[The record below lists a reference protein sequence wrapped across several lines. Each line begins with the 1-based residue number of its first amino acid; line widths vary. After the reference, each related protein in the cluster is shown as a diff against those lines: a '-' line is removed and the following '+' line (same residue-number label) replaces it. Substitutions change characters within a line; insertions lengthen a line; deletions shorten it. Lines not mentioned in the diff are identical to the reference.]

1 MRKVE
6 DSRLRQQRRPFQHC
20 SPLKT
25 PAHPSYSL
33 ASFEGMYAAIRPA
46 LRSAFVANPQSRNFH
61 NRYPSTFRLRFFH
74 ATRCLAQT
82 PTPSSSTPADE
93 NGTEKGEREKAET
106 AAEGIDAGAGLE
118 DPEIIAQKLQRS
130 REMTRRYTSALR
142 RTQRGKR
149 AMDLPPIHIPDW
161 FLKGRVKL
169 REEVETEDL
178 DGKTQDQG
186 KDTEIFMSVTITHKE
201 SGEHATVSIPFW
213 SYFRGS
219 VNMSRITRAMWRSG
233 MTDEQRKEFALDFA
247 KRIGVENNEISVKAL
262 KDGQDVFPEVVQKSV
277 PMEEPTKELSATSS
291 EEGDRHYTENNQ
303 QVSNGKETRA
313 ENFAKEQ
320 NRSGR
325 RISPLVLAE
334 IRATIAAS
342 LHTVHSATNESFPAS
357 RTNLI
362 LHSPSNAHERVLVHN
377 LVSIAS
383 GVEADVVTLHPQDL
397 AQLMGDYIGEG
408 PEPSPHSIRSLGYD
422 TYKFGSDFA
431 SEMEELGSED
441 PAEEEQDANSDLPM
455 DPNSA
460 PNSARR
466 PMSKTPMSIIAISPM
481 LASLKAVRDAL
492 SSGASQGENNV
503 GSASNQQPRVQTQ
516 NELQLEDLKISTL
529 LEALIDS
536 NELKRSRGLVGA
548 ESNSKRARRW
558 VKKDK
563 NIGTTTE
570 LFNYSVAKDAEF
582 DLSSALPHEA
592 ASDFKFTINVQPLSR
607 RPSAPQKS
615 TIIHIADIKEL
626 NATQYGS
633 RILQKLEEIVR
644 KRRSTGESIMIVGTT
659 CSLDLVPELSSAGI
673 QSLQSEGDSG
683 LFRTIAVPIAPLEKA
698 SAVWA
703 ADDLEYD
710 AMSFKRQM
718 LLEQTTTIPEK
729 RKFQR
734 INLWHIHDMLRRL
747 DPEATVKMTVEGY
760 DLETYRPFH
769 PMFPRHNLH
778 RVLTYDEVHRIS
790 LTALGLHLTDPS
802 STNLSWAHV
811 ALSMGLLKASDE
823 VKFVQVLKPGI
834 KADVPWE
841 YVAAR
846 KSGPRVPGH
855 SAGRPRLSPEKH
867 LEIEKAAKRRHDLH
881 RVALSATKHEKRLM
895 PGIADPDSIK
905 TTFDQVHVPKDTLE
919 AIRTLTSL
927 SLIRPDAFNY
937 GVLANEKISGALL
950 YGPPGTGKTLLAKA
964 VAKESGSMVLEVSG
978 SSIMDKYVG
987 EGEKNVSAIFSLAR
1001 KLSPCIVFLD
1011 EADAIFASRNSGRER
1026 TSHRDILN
1034 QFLKEWDGLND
1045 LSVFVMVATNRPFDL
1060 DDAVIRRLPRRL
1072 LVDLPTQEDRKEI
1085 LKIHLRG
1092 EQLDESVD
1100 LDDLAKRTPL
1110 YSGSDL
1116 KNVAVS
1122 AALACVKEENEN
1134 AAIAAAKEASEAAE
1148 NEADDVIAKSD
1159 KMKATTEDAA
1169 IAKVIS
1175 HFSDDFGTP
1184 LQPEAFNKALLD
1196 TSTLASSITPPPTTA
1211 AAPPTSLP
1219 DTLSTLKSLNPPRLV
1234 HGQKYNFPEKRIL
1247 HARHFDK
1254 ALLEISASISEDMSS
1269 LNAVKKFDEQY
1280 GDRKGRR
1287 KKNAYGFG
1295 IHSDKDSEGSARVR
1309 A

>member
-1 MRKVE
+1 V
-6 DSRLRQQRRPFQHC
+6 
-20 SPLKT
+20 
-25 PAHPSYSL
+25 
-33 ASFEGMYAAIRPA
+33 
-46 LRSAFVANPQSRNFH
+46 
-61 NRYPSTFRLRFFH
+61 
-74 ATRCLAQT
+74 
-82 PTPSSSTPADE
+82 
-93 NGTEKGEREKAET
+93 GT
-106 AAEGIDAGAGLE
+106 GLE

-161 FLKGRVKL
+161 FLRGRVHL
-169 REEVETEDL
+169 REEVNSWKKRRDVKRAIKDLEQETQGSSGDTQDYGKETE
-178 DGKTQDQG
+178 KV
-186 KDTEIFMSVTITHKE
+186 MSVTITHKE

-219 VNMSRITRAMWRSG
+219 VNMSRMTRAMWRSG
-233 MTDEQRKEFALDFA
+233 MTEEQRKEFALDFA
-247 KRIGVENNEISVKAL
+247 KRIGVENNEIAVKAL
-262 KDGQDVFPEVVQKSV
+262 KDGQDVFTKLEQNSV
-277 PMEEPTKELSATSS
+277 IAEERTKGQSAASF
-291 EEGDRHYTENNQ
+291 EGKDGSYTEKGQ
-303 QVSNGKETRA
+303 RISSGREAPA
-313 ENFAKEQ
+313 EIFVKEQ

-325 RISPLVLAE
+325 RISPLILAE

-342 LHTVHSATNESFPAS
+342 LSTVHSASNESFPAS

-362 LHSPSNAHERVLVHN
+362 LHSPSNAHEGILMYN
-377 LVSIAS
+377 LFSIAS
-383 GVEADVVTLHPQDL
+383 ELDADVVRLHPQDL

-431 SEMEELGSED
+431 SEMEELASED
-441 PAEEEQDANSDLPM
+441 PAEEEQDGNSELPM
-455 DPNSA
+455 DPSSP
-460 PNSARR
+460 PNFTRR
-466 PMSKTPMSIIAISPM
+466 PTSKMPMSIIAMSPM
-481 LASLKAVRDAL
+481 LASLKAVREAL
-492 SSGASQGENNV
+492 SSSASQGDNNV
-503 GSASNQQPRVQTQ
+503 GLASNQQPRVQTQ
-516 NELQLEDLKISTL
+516 NEVQLEDLKISTF

-536 NELKRSRGLVGA
+536 NELKRSRDLVGA
-548 ESNSKRARRW
+548 ESNPERARRSM
-558 VKKDK
+558 KKDESVE
-563 NIGTTTE
+563 TTE
-570 LFNYSVAKDAEF
+570 LLNYPVAAGEDF
-582 DLSSALPHEA
+582 DLTSALPRKA
-592 ASDFKFTINVQPLSR
+592 VSDFTFTTNLQPLSK
-607 RPSAPQKS
+607 RPSASPKS
-615 TIIHIADIKEL
+615 TIIHVMDIKEL

-644 KRRSTGESIMIVGTT
+644 KRRSAGESIMIVGIT
-659 CSLDLVPELSSAGI
+659 CSLDLAPELSSAGI

-683 LFRTIAVPIAPLEKA
+683 FFRTIAVPIAPIEEPFA
-698 SAVWA
+698 MWTSE
-703 ADDLEYD
+703 DLDYD
-710 AMSFKRQM
+710 AMSFKRQS
-718 LLEQTTTIPEK
+718 LLEQTTNVPEK
-729 RKFQR
+729 LKFQR
-734 INLWHIHDMLRRL
+734 INLRHIQDMLQRL
-747 DPEATVKMTVEGY
+747 DPEAMVKMESEGF

-769 PMFPRHNLH
+769 PIFPQHNFH

-790 LTALGLHLTDPS
+790 LTALGLHLTDTS
-802 STNLSWAHV
+802 STHLNWAHV

-823 VKFVQVLKPGI
+823 VKFVQVRKRAIKEAVKGYEAYRKTDPRMPGI
-834 KADVPWE
+834 
-841 YVAAR
+841 
-846 KSGPRVPGH
+846 
-855 SAGRPRLSPEKH
+855 SAVRRRSTPEKQS
-867 LEIEKAAKRRHDLH
+867 ETEKAAKRRHDLQ
-881 RVALSATKHEKRLM
+881 RVGLSATKHEKRLM

-927 SLIRPDAFNY
+927 SLIRPDAFDY

-964 VAKESGSMVLEVSG
+964 VAKESGCMVLEVSG

-1072 LVDLPTQEDRKEI
+1072 LVDLPTQDDRKEI

-1100 LDDLAKRTPL
+1100 LEDLAKRTPL

-1122 AALACVKEENEN
+1122 AALSCVKEENEN
-1134 AAIAAAKEASEAAE
+1134 AAIAAAKAATEEAEDAAAKSAETEARTEASEGKQSTKEVTEDTIAIAAE
-1148 NEADDVIAKSD
+1148 G
-1159 KMKATTEDAA
+1159 AA
-1169 IAKVIS
+1169 LDKVIS
-1175 HFSDDFGTP
+1175 HFSDDSGKP
-1184 LQPEAFNKALLD
+1184 LESAAFNSALLD
-1196 TSTLASSITPPPTTA
+1196 TSSLVSSIANPTPTTT
-1211 AAPPTSLP
+1211 APPTSLP
-1219 DTLSTLKSLNPPRLV
+1219 DALETLKSMNPPRLV
-1234 HGQKYNFPEKRIL
+1234 RGQKYNFPERRIL

-1295 IHSDKDSEGSARVR
+1295 IHSEKDSEGSARVR
-1309 A
+1309 T